1 MKYISVQEMF
11 VNVWNYGNL
20 PFFQKL
26 YLSSSEYRNHP
37 SFIKFMGP
45 ECSVRKRL
53 TPVTY
58 F

>member
-1 MKYISVQEMF
+1 MF